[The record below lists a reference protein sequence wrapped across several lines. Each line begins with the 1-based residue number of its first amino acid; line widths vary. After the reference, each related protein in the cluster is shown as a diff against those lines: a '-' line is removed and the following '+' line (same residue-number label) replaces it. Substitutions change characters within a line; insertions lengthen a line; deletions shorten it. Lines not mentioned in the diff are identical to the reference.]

1 MIQTREAYDEAI
13 GFMYECMDDYYPEID
28 ELVTLLIEYEEMR
41 YPNFYQPFVP
51 ASGLKKEKPW

>member
-28 ELVTLLIEYEEMR
+28 ELVVLLTEYEERR
-41 YPNFYQPFVP
+41 YPNYVPFIP
-51 ASGLKKEKPW
+51 ESHLKKVKPW